1 MRKIFFFREKKSIN
15 KLKCMHFS
23 KVQKQYCINDVKKKM
38 NIVVVNI
45 PEYLITV
52 LAWIVNF

>member
-1 MRKIFFFREKKSIN
+1 MHSIFHKFTK
-15 KLKCMHFS
+15 
-23 KVQKQYCINDVKKKM
+23 YCINKVEKKIIM

-52 LAWIVNF
+52 LAWIVNFKTT

>member
-1 MRKIFFFREKKSIN
+1 
-15 KLKCMHFS
+15 MHFS